1 MTIQDLLKFW
11 QSDPEIK
18 PNIVAWQTIPALP
31 ADLSPFPDS
40 MPRPLQGALT
50 SSGIG
55 SLYAH
60 QADSW
65 QYAAEG
71 DNLVVVTGTAS
82 GKTLCYNLPILDR
95 LLRVP
100 DTRALYLFPTKA
112 LAQDQENKL
121 KSLYQ
126 KIPELKKHPVATYDG
141 DTPSSARKKIRDQAQ
156 LIITNPDML
165 HVGIL
170 PHHPKWASFFRALSY
185 VVIDEIHTYRGVFG
199 SHVANVIRRLSRI
212 AAFYNAEPQFILTS
226 ATIANP
232 VELADRLIE
241 KPVRLIDRDG
251 AARGARHFLIYNPPI
266 VNEELGIRSGALLE
280 SVRLTDDLLTYRTQ
294 TILFA
299 RTRRAVEITLT
310 YLRQGGRI
318 PPEQIRGYRSGYL
331 PRERRQIEK
340 DLRDGE
346 IKAVVA
352 TNALELGID
361 IGSLGAAV
369 LAGYPGSIAATW
381 QQAGR
386 AGRDESEVM
395 ALLITSANPLDQFL
409 AAHPEYFFGRSPENA
424 LINPDNILILLAH
437 IRAAAFELPFRVDE
451 SFGRLPPDQLQA
463 FLEVLAASEEV
474 HLSQDRYFWMADQ
487 YPAHHIS
494 LRSASAARVLLQVLY
509 EGSPTIIGEVDLE
522 SAPWMVHPG
531 AIYLHEG
538 QLYEVEDLDIEKNL
552 ALLQRTAVDF
562 YTQSQMDTTVTLV
575 EEYVRSEVIAG
586 EKRYGEISVISQ
598 VIGYQKIQWDTHE
611 RLDVLPLDMPPSE
624 LLTTGYWLIIGE
636 DTVAGLR
643 EAGLWSNDPNDYGPN
658 WEAQRRRTR
667 ARDSYQCR
675 NCGIPEDSRSHDVH
689 HKVPFRSFASYEQ
702 ANRLSNLVTLCPA
715 CHRKAE
721 TVVRVRSGLSGLS
734 YTLRHLAPLF
744 LMCDSGDLGVHSDP
758 QSPLGDGQPV
768 VVIFDRAPAG
778 IGLSQRLFEL
788 HSEIMTRAYELVIS
802 CGCEEGC
809 PSCVGPPGEIGFGGK
824 RETIALLKSLSKKE
838 S

>member
-1 MTIQDLLKFW
+1 MPIQDLLQFW
-11 QSDPEIK
+11 QSDPEIR

-31 ADLSPFPDS
+31 ADLTPFPDS
-40 MPRPLQGALT
+40 IHRSLQEALK
-50 SSGIG
+50 SSGIEL
-55 SLYAH
+55 LYAH

-65 QYAAEG
+65 KIAANG

-95 LLRVP
+95 LLREP
-100 DTRALYLFPTKA
+100 DMRALYLFPTKA

-121 KSLYQ
+121 KSLYE
-126 KIPELKKHPVATYDG
+126 KLPEIKKHPVATYDG
-141 DTPSSARKKIRDQAQ
+141 DTPASARPKIRDQAH

-170 PHHPKWASFFRALSY
+170 PHHPRWAAFFRALSF
-185 VVIDEIHTYRGVFG
+185 VIIDEIHTYRGVFG

-212 AAFYNAEPQFILTS
+212 ASFYGASPQFILTS

-241 KPVRLIDRDG
+241 RPVRLVDRDG
-251 AARGARHFLIYNPPI
+251 AAHGARHFLIYNPPI
-266 VNEELGIRSGALLE
+266 VNEDLGIRSGALLE
-280 SVRLTDDLLTYRTQ
+280 SVRLTDDLLAYQTQ

-310 YLRQGGRI
+310 YLRQGARV
-318 PPEQIRGYRSGYL
+318 PPDQIRGYRSGYL
-331 PRERRQIEK
+331 PVERRQIEK
-340 DLRDGE
+340 DLREGQ

-386 AGRDESEVM
+386 AGRDESEVL
-395 ALLITSANPLDQFL
+395 ALLIASANPLDQFL

-424 LINPDNILILLAH
+424 LINPDNLLILLAH

-451 SFGRLPPDQLQA
+451 NFGRLPPDQLQA
-463 FLEVLAASEEV
+463 FLDVLAASEEV
-474 HLSQDRYFWMADQ
+474 HFSQEKYFWMADQ

-494 LRSASAARVLLQVLY
+494 LRSASAARVLLQTWI
-509 EGSPTIIGEVDLE
+509 EGDPSIIGEVDQE

-538 QLYEVEDLDIEKNL
+538 QLYEVEDLDLEKNL
-552 ALLQRTAVDF
+552 AQLHRTSVDY
-562 YTQSQMDTTVTLV
+562 YTQSRMDTTVTLV
-575 EEYVRSEVIAG
+575 EEYVRTPVVSG
-586 EKRYGEISVISQ
+586 EKGYGEISVTTQ
-598 VIGYQKIQWDTHE
+598 VIGYQKIQWETHE

-643 EAGLWSNDPNDYGPN
+643 KAGLWSNDPNDYGPN
-658 WEAQRRRTR
+658 WEAQRRRVR
-667 ARDSYQCR
+667 ARDGYRCR
-675 NCGIPEDSRSHDVH
+675 NCGLPEDGRSHDVH
-689 HKVPFRSFASYEQ
+689 HKVPFRSFTSYEQ
-702 ANRLSNLVTLCPA
+702 ANRLSNLVSLCPA
-715 CHRKAE
+715 CHRRAE

-744 LMCDSGDLGVHSDP
+744 LMCDLRTLASIRIHNPLWGMDNRSWSFLTEHRLGSV
-758 QSPLGDGQPV
+758 
-768 VVIFDRAPAG
+768 
-778 IGLSQRLFEL
+778 
-788 HSEIMTRAYELVIS
+788 
-802 CGCEEGC
+802 
-809 PSCVGPPGEIGFGGK
+809 
-824 RETIALLKSLSKKE
+824 
-838 S
+838 